1 MGADVGE
8 IAKTPTS
15 LPRLAH
21 VSKSD
26 KKAPTS
32 RPRLDHVLP
41 TSKFGENRLRKA
53 PTSRSIKPTSQSP
66 RLAHV
71 ESAYVST
78 TSRPRR
84 KCLRFD
90 HLSTTSRPRRKCP
103 RLAHVLPTSR
113 PRLAHVFFKIRI
125 LAPKSAKYEE
135 RYEFPGDDSLFHSTL
150 CFEREQT
157 WIANQVRLDHVV
169 TMSRLPPQ
177 NLNFGAKSAKGTN
190 FWKMS

>member
-1 MGADVGE
+1 MGADVGK

-15 LPRLAH
+15 RPRLAH

-26 KKAPTS
+26 ENRAYVSTTS
-32 RPRLDHVLP
+32 RPRLAHVSP
-41 TSKFGENRLRKA
+41 TSKFGENKLRKA
-53 PTSRSIKPTSQSP
+53 PTSRSIKLTSQSP

-71 ESAYVST
+71 ESDHVS
-78 TSRPRR
+78 
-84 KCLRFD
+84 
-90 HLSTTSRPRRKCP
+90 
-103 RLAHVLPTSR
+103 PTSR
-113 PRLAHVFFKIRI
+113 PRLAHVFFKIQI